1 MSEFVLCISLVLG
14 TPRQKKGNEGQTENI
29 RIIEI
34 SGKIF
39 CVRTCH
45 VSCVRGRVLTVG
57 VINARH
63 FGSSRIENIYLKSM
77 ETFLSNT
84 QQVLERS
91 SSWAEGTSPLSWC
104 VIFLSDKAI

>member
-39 CVRTCH
+39 CVQTCH
-45 VSCVRGRVLTVG
+45 VSCVLTVG

-63 FGSSRIENIYLKSM
+63 FGSSRIENIYLSM
-77 ETFLSNT
+77 ETFLGNT